1 MLSKAK
7 ILQWRMVGCDVVRVS
22 LSALQPRQHGRGYRR
37 QPLLSLIGH
46 VSLSCST
53 FALLS
58 LRLWRRIGFT
68 RLVIRPRD
76 DGLLINLNFSR
87 WRSVDH
93 PRLMRTSSFSITRTT
108 NYSSTTGI
116 LLVSTSWR
124 TSGTA
129 SICKFIG
136 TVSISTRSRETTA
149 SRSSVG
155 VEIRL
160 RPLSG

>member
-37 QPLLSLIGH
+37 LPLLSH
-46 VSLSCST
+46 RSCVT
-53 FALLS
+53 LLFYICAP
-58 LRLWRRIGFT
+58 LPPTWCRIGFT

-93 PRLMRTSSFSITRTT
+93 PRLMRTSSFSISRTT

-116 LLVSTSWR
+116 LLVSPSWR

-129 SICKFIG
+129 SIRKFIG